1 MNLVNKFERIVILKT
16 LIFDIDLN
24 FLDESDL
31 NKIAIYACDMEIDL
45 NFKLY
50 DKLDY
55 PKYDELREVYEEW
68 RDDIVYMADD
78 IREEL
83 TKQIKD

>member
-31 NKIAIYACDMEIDL
+31 NKIATYACDMEIDL

-83 TKQIKD
+83 TKQITN